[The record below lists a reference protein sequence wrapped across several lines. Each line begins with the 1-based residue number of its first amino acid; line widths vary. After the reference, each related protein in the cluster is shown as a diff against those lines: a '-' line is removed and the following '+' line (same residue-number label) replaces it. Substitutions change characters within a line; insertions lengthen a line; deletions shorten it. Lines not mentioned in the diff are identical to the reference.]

1 MKPGNFSARFELT
14 REGGRTRSL
23 DVTARRYR
31 DGAFE
36 ACIRAPSAHGSTLH
50 TVELSPRE
58 VSDTRQLVAA
68 TASTLRTALRDPTR
82 DTVGGYGV
90 DIVGELARVVPRTSR
105 GVARGIGQSWDVVGG
120 IAETLRGAASDPRF
134 AGMAAGLQ
142 GAGGAVGAGALA
154 GLTGGGGLEGAA
166 RGAVEGLGRA
176 TGLGEASQA
185 IGGAI
190 GTALGYDLGTLDA
203 TERQARRDRALR
215 ELAQVAPTHDA
226 TNWRG
231 AVSYHVSNG
240 GLMPFGRGASE
251 SDQLLS
257 DRSVLSQLPRQ
268 HPQLTDPN
276 APNVLGAAG
285 PARMAQTIAQ
295 MGAGALGSESLAG
308 VGATGAGT
316 IDAQIRAVN
325 AAAAAAG
332 EPAPGT
338 AGAAAVSAVPASVAG
353 AALGAGELLA
363 RALATLALETQG
375 RDAQT
380 IADAAQVARVALRSV
395 DAIAGARA
403 GDPRARAAIRNAVN
417 ASSDRVARGLRVG
430 LALVGA

>member
-23 DVTARRYR
+23 DVTAKRYS
-31 DGAFE
+31 DGAFM

-58 VSDTRQLVAA
+58 VSDTRHLVAA
-68 TASTLRTALRDPTR
+68 TASTLRSALRDPTR
-82 DTVGGYGV
+82 DTVGALGM

-105 GVARGIGQSWDVVGG
+105 GVARGVGQCWDVVGG
-120 IAETLRGAASDPRF
+120 LADTLRGAASDPRF
-134 AGMAAGLQ
+134 ASMAAGLQ
-142 GAGGAVGAGALA
+142 GAGSAVGAGALA

-176 TGLGEASQA
+176 TGLAEASQA

-190 GTALGYDLGTLDA
+190 GTALGYDLGTIDA

-215 ELAQVAPTHDA
+215 ELAQVAPTHDE

-231 AVSYHVSNG
+231 AVSYHVTNG
-240 GLMPFGRGASE
+240 GLMPFGRGQSE
-251 SDQLLS
+251 SDLLLR
-257 DRSVLSQLPRQ
+257 DRGVLASLPRQ
-268 HPQLTDPN
+268 HPAITNPN

-295 MGAGALGSESLAG
+295 MGAGALGSDALAG
-308 VGATGAGT
+308 VGAGT

-403 GDPRARAAIRNAVN
+403 GDPRARAAIRDAVN